1 MNQSVAR
8 VLSIGGIAVI
18 PTDTL
23 YGVVARAHDKEAA
36 ARLFTLRRATTPKPF
51 IILIDDISRL
61 PEFGVRITPAEQTF
75 LKKIWPGKV
84 SVILPCWTKRFSY
97 LHLGTNTLAFRLPKS
112 KKLQKLLAETGPL
125 LAPSANPEGQQ
136 PAKTITEAK
145 KYFGNTVDAYF
156 SAGRMSGEP
165 STLVSLLSGKP
176 VVLREG
182 AVQIPT
188 T

>member
-8 VLSIGGIAVI
+8 GIEHRRYRRHTHRYAVWRCCACGQTI
-18 PTDTL
+18 
-23 YGVVARAHDKEAA
+23 KEAA

-61 PEFGVRITPAEQTF
+61 PEFDVRIYPAEQTF

-84 SVILPCWTKRFSY
+84 SVILPCWTKRFSVSSPWDK
-97 LHLGTNTLAFRLPKS
+97 HTGLPSPKV
-112 KKLQKLLAETGPL
+112 KETSETTRRKPEPL

-145 KYFGNTVDAYF
+145 KYFGNTV
-156 SAGRMSGEP
+156 GC
-165 STLVSLLSGKP
+165 VSP
-176 VVLREG
+176 QVE
-182 AVQIPT
+182 
-188 T
+188 